1 MVSCQKEGLMK
12 DIFAL
17 HLAEYESPPACVA
30 SAPATVKFLGEH
42 TASSDGIVLAAA
54 ISYDMKVA
62 VSQRKDSSMRFF
74 ASDLG
79 ERKRASTGTLKF
91 KREDRWANHVKSV
104 YDYFA
109 KLYDFQ
115 GKGINVTIC
124 GNVPQGLGLG
134 ISAAINMATAISL
147 KTIFNLNL
155 KNEELA
161 ELACKA
167 QATFMEKP
175 VPVYD
180 YLAGIAPGLR
190 SLSIID
196 LRISRRRAVQFLD
209 DTWNLVLTD
218 SKVPRASAE
227 VELKQRMEDCRKCLQ
242 YLSPRGNRTLRDI
255 KMSELDDLM
264 GVLPE
269 SVRRRCI
276 HIVEETSRV
285 LEAEESLARQ
295 DSAAFGRIMNKS
307 HASLRN
313 HYEISCPEVDWLVKR
328 SLEIDGILCSR
339 MTGPGF
345 GGCILSVMK
354 PEALDEYK
362 KRLEEYERI
371 FGFRAQTYETS
382 INGGLKVV
390 AY

>member
-1 MVSCQKEGLMK
+1 MK
-12 DIFAL
+12 DIFAV

-30 SAPATVKFLGEH
+30 SAPATVKLLGEH

-54 ISYDMKVA
+54 ISSEMKVA
-62 VSQRKDSSMRFF
+62 ISLRKDSSMRFF

-79 ERKRASTGTLKF
+79 ERKRASTGTLKY
-91 KREDRWANHVKSV
+91 KREDRWANHVKSI
-104 YDYFA
+104 YDYFS

-115 GKGINVTIC
+115 GKGINVTIS

-134 ISAAINMATAISL
+134 ISAAINMATALAL
-147 KTIFNLNL
+147 KSVFGFSIR
-155 KNEELA
+155 NEELA
-161 ELACKA
+161 ELTCKA
-167 QATFMEKP
+167 QSVFMEKI

-180 YLAGIAPGLR
+180 YLAGIAPGIR

-196 LRISRRRAVQFLD
+196 LRIPRRRAVQFLD
-209 DTWNLVLTD
+209 ESWNLILTD
-218 SKVPRASAE
+218 SRVPRASAE
-227 VELKQRMEDCRKCLQ
+227 NELKQRIEDCKKCLQ
-242 YLSPRGNRTLRDI
+242 YIAPRGGKTLRDVR
-255 KMSELDDLM
+255 MSDLDDLM

-276 HIVEETSRV
+276 HIVEETARV
-285 LEAEESLARQ
+285 LEAEDALAKQ
-295 DSAAFGRIMNKS
+295 DAAAFGRIMNKS

-354 PEALDEYK
+354 IDALDEYR

-371 FGFRAQTYETS
+371 FGFRAQIYETS
-382 INGGLKVV
+382 INGGMRVIS
-390 AY
+390 Y

>member
-1 MVSCQKEGLMK
+1 MK
-12 DIFAL
+12 DIFAV

-30 SAPATVKFLGEH
+30 SAPATVKLLGEH

-54 ISYDMKVA
+54 ISSEMKVA
-62 VSQRKDSSMRFF
+62 ISLRKDSSMRFF

-79 ERKRASTGTLKF
+79 ERKRASTGTLKY
-91 KREDRWANHVKSV
+91 KREDRWANHVKSI
-104 YDYFA
+104 YDYFS

-115 GKGINVTIC
+115 GKGINVTIS

-134 ISAAINMATAISL
+134 ISAAINMATALAL
-147 KTIFNLNL
+147 KSVFGFSIR
-155 KNEELA
+155 NEELA
-161 ELACKA
+161 ELTCKA
-167 QATFMEKP
+167 QSVFMEKI

-180 YLAGIAPGLR
+180 YLAGIAPGIR

-196 LRISRRRAVQFLD
+196 LRIPRRRAVQFLD
-209 DTWNLVLTD
+209 ESWNLILTD
-218 SKVPRASAE
+218 SRVPRASAE
-227 VELKQRMEDCRKCLQ
+227 NELKQRIEDCKKCLQ
-242 YLSPRGNRTLRDI
+242 YIAPRGGKTLRDV
-255 KMSELDDLM
+255 KMSDLDDLM

-276 HIVEETSRV
+276 HIVEETARV
-285 LEAEESLARQ
+285 LEAEDALAKQ
-295 DSAAFGRIMNKS
+295 DAAAFGRIMNKS

-354 PEALDEYK
+354 IDALDEYR

-371 FGFRAQTYETS
+371 FGFRAQIYETS
-382 INGGLKVV
+382 INGGMRVIS
-390 AY
+390 Y

>member
-1 MVSCQKEGLMK
+1 MK
-12 DIFAL
+12 DIFAV

-42 TASSDGIVLAAA
+42 TGSNDGIVLAAA
-54 ISYDMKVA
+54 ISSEMKVA
-62 VSQRKDSSMRFF
+62 ISQRKDSSMRFF

-79 ERKRASTGTLKF
+79 ERKRASTGTLKY

-104 YDYFA
+104 YDYFS

-115 GKGINVTIC
+115 GKGINVTIS

-134 ISAAINMATAISL
+134 ISAAINMATALAL
-147 KTIFNLNL
+147 KTVFGFSIR
-155 KNEELA
+155 NEELA
-161 ELACKA
+161 ELTCKA
-167 QATFMEKP
+167 QSVFMEKQ
-175 VPVYD
+175 VPIYD
-180 YLAGIAPGLR
+180 YLAGIAPGIR

-196 LRISRRRAVQFLD
+196 MRIPRRRAVQFLD
-209 DTWNLVLTD
+209 ETWNLVLTD
-218 SKVPRASAE
+218 SRVPRASAE
-227 VELKQRMEDCRKCLQ
+227 SELNQRIEDCRKCLQ
-242 YLSPRGNRTLRDI
+242 YVSPRGGKTLRDLR
-255 KMSELDDLM
+255 MADLDDLM
-264 GVLPE
+264 GILPE

-285 LEAEESLARQ
+285 LEAEDALAKQ

-313 HYEISCPEVDWLVKR
+313 HYEISCPEIDWLVKR
-328 SLEIDGILCSR
+328 SLEIEGILCSR

-345 GGCILSVMK
+345 GGCIFSVMK
-354 PEALDEYK
+354 AEALEEYK

-371 FGFRAQTYETS
+371 FGFRAQIYETS
-382 INGGLKVV
+382 INGGMRVV
-390 AY
+390 SY